1 MRSNSKTTSDS
12 IRDIFLLGT
21 LLCADT
27 YITQDF
33 VEAFKVQR
41 SMPVWGMV
49 TAPLFILGKPWNQD
63 RSTLGTPGHDIA
75 QRVSFRELV
84 QSDLISHTTD
94 GTTVQVLQGSRL
106 RRIKVVSYEIR

>member
-1 MRSNSKTTSDS
+1 M
-12 IRDIFLLGT
+12 FLLGT

-41 SMPVWGMV
+41 SMPVRGMV

-63 RSTLGTPGHDIA
+63 RSTLGDPRHDIA
-75 QRVSFRELV
+75 HRVSFANFYN
-84 QSDLISHTTD
+84 SISYRIRR
-94 GTTVQVLQGSRL
+94 TVQVLKGSRL
-106 RRIKVVSYEIR
+106 RRIKQGFPNNQKGRFRLLR